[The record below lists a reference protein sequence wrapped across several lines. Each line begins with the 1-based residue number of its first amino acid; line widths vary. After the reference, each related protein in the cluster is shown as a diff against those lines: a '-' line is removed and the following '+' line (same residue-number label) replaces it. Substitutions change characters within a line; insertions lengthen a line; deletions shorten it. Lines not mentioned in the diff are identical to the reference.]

1 MRVLVTLKSVISLQ
15 RLPIDSI
22 RRSLNHCRHG
32 LSNVGGLLKRKAE
45 QGVRVVLLVWNEKLS
60 TDRTD
65 GVMATHDNET
75 ENFFEGTEVRV
86 QLVTRQKEGGL
97 VEDQFVSF
105 CYSHHQKGHKLLQL
119 CLYVRKTK
127 VPFWPG
133 LARPGGTFVLK
144 STGGFEQVEWSP
156 CTDIAEEFCVP
167 FGGASSRS

>member
-1 MRVLVTLKSVISLQ
+1 MRALVTLKSVISLQ

-22 RRSLNHCRHG
+22 CRSLNHCRHG

-105 CYSHHQKGHKLLQL
+105 CYSHHQKGHKILQL
-119 CLYVRKTK
+119 CKYRVTIPLVQNLLLTSKQKFR
-127 VPFWPG
+127 FGMAWPG
-133 LARPGGTFVLK
+133 KNRTFV
-144 STGGFEQVEWSP
+144 F
-156 CTDIAEEFCVP
+156 
-167 FGGASSRS
+167 

>member
-1 MRVLVTLKSVISLQ
+1 M
-15 RLPIDSI
+15 
-22 RRSLNHCRHG
+22 
-32 LSNVGGLLKRKAE
+32 GGLLKRKAE

-105 CYSHHQKGHKLLQL
+105 CYSHHQKGHKILQL
-119 CLYVRKTK
+119 CKYRVTIPLVQNLLLTSKQKFRLAC
-127 VPFWPG
+127 PG
-133 LARPGGTFVLK
+133 LARPKRNFCFSVNGKFSTSGMVTLYLRSVVLYFVH
-144 STGGFEQVEWSP
+144 
-156 CTDIAEEFCVP
+156 
-167 FGGASSRS
+167 

>member
-1 MRVLVTLKSVISLQ
+1 MKVLATLKSVISLQ
-15 RLPIDSI
+15 RLLIDSI

-105 CYSHHQKGHKLLQL
+105 CYSHHQKGHKILQL
-119 CLYVRKTK
+119 CKYRVTIPLVQNLLLTSKQKFRFGLACPGQAKTK
-127 VPFWPG
+127 
-133 LARPGGTFVLK
+133 L
-144 STGGFEQVEWSP
+144 
-156 CTDIAEEFCVP
+156 EF
-167 FGGASSRS
+167 